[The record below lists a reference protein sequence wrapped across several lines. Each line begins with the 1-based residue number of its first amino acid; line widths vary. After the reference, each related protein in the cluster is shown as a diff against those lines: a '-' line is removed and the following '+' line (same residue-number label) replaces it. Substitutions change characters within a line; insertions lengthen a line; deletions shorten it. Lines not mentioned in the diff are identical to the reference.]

1 VKNTNLIFHHETT
14 SFLGLYEKGV
24 IEIRIKNYY
33 PQEHKGVCVVLRE
46 GETTE
51 KLIKRFKKR
60 CMKDG
65 LLQEMRERMFYEKPS
80 VKKRKKWRRNQRAR
94 EREKERYLRNLEKLR
109 KKRAKQKQELASK
122 VTKRISAE
130 NVASSD

>member
-1 VKNTNLIFHHETT
+1 V
-14 SFLGLYEKGV
+14 V
-24 IEIRIKNYY
+24 EIYAKNYY
-33 PQEHKGVCVVLRE
+33 PQEYKGTCVVRRE

-94 EREKERYLRNLEKLR
+94 EREKQRYLKNLEKLR
-109 KKRAKQKQELASK
+109 KKRMKQKQESVSKIVKRTSGESKAS
-122 VTKRISAE
+122 
-130 NVASSD
+130 